1 MKVLFFIDSLVSGGK
16 ERRLTELLRTLKTQ
30 KNIDFELVVMN
41 EKIHYKEVLELGINI
56 HRIIR
61 KTKKDISVFFKFYK
75 LCREYKPDIIHC
87 WDSMT
92 AVYLVPICK
101 LLKIK
106 LVNGMVVNSP
116 AMQNFKNKD
125 WLRGRLTF
133 PFSNVIV
140 GNSKAGLLAYR
151 APKEKSIVIN
161 NGFNFDRTEKLIQK
175 DIIKK
180 ELGADSEFIIGMVAS
195 FSPSK
200 DYKTFFTAACQLLDK
215 RADIIFL
222 AIGARTDSKESKAL
236 IDEKYFKNFRLLG
249 ERSGVESYVN
259 VMDVCVL
266 STFTEGISN
275 SILEYMALDK
285 PVVATEGGGTNEIV
299 IDNKTGFLIPPSSPD
314 ELAGKLELLLD
325 DADLRNKMG
334 LEGKQRIMD
343 EFSIRQMVNK
353 YIDLYNKL
361 NN

>member
-16 ERRLTELLRTLKTQ
+16 ERRLTELLRTLNTQ
-30 KNIDFELVVMN
+30 ENIDFELVVMN

-56 HRIIR
+56 HRIVR

-175 DIIKK
+175 T
-180 ELGADSEFIIGMVAS
+180 L
-195 FSPSK
+195 
-200 DYKTFFTAACQLLDK
+200 
-215 RADIIFL
+215 
-222 AIGARTDSKESKAL
+222 
-236 IDEKYFKNFRLLG
+236 
-249 ERSGVESYVN
+249 
-259 VMDVCVL
+259 
-266 STFTEGISN
+266 
-275 SILEYMALDK
+275 
-285 PVVATEGGGTNEIV
+285 
-299 IDNKTGFLIPPSSPD
+299 
-314 ELAGKLELLLD
+314 
-325 DADLRNKMG
+325 
-334 LEGKQRIMD
+334 
-343 EFSIRQMVNK
+343 
-353 YIDLYNKL
+353 
-361 NN
+361 